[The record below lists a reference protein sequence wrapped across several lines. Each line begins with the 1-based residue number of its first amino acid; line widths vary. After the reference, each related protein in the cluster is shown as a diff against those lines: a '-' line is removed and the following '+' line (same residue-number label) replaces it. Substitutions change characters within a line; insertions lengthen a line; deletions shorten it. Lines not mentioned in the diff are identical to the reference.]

1 MPRKKKRYRS
11 GSSTSSISP
20 KDYKKV
26 KPASSSFDN
35 LSENSGSSSDSD
47 KMAPVTEET
56 LERLLKK
63 QKEDLVE
70 EFDKKMKE
78 TVAGL
83 TKHVDKL
90 ESENADLKGQIAN
103 LSLKLSVIEQRVEE
117 NEKHT
122 REILRRAVNNE
133 QYSRRA
139 NLKIYGLD
147 EAENEVCNDLVL
159 EFIRNRLFCSVE
171 NEDIDISHR
180 VGKFVKDNPKGPR
193 PIIVKFVRRQKKL
206 EVMKKRSQLKNSRTI
221 MVDDMCRELQAVFNR
236 VKADKRIKD
245 VWTWDS
251 KVFVKAK
258 KDNKVYTVN
267 YGQSLEEII
276 K

>member
-63 QKEDLVE
+63 QKEDLVA

-122 REILRRAVNNE
+122 REVLRRAVNNE

-180 VGKFVKDNPKGPR
+180 VGKCVKDNPKGPR

-221 MVDDMCRELQAVFNR
+221 IVDDMC
-236 VKADKRIKD
+236 
-245 VWTWDS
+245 
-251 KVFVKAK
+251 
-258 KDNKVYTVN
+258 
-267 YGQSLEEII
+267 
-276 K
+276 